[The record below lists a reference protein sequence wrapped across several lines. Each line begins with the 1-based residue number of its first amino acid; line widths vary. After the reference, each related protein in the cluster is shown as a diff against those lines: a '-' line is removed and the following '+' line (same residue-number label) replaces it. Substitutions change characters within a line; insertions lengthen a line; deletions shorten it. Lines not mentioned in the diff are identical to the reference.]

1 MKRTISWLLGAAVV
15 LGCVLACFSAGCK
28 PQGKPGDSQNAA
40 SENVL
45 WRNELFGYA
54 IDSLL
59 MRMDEFY
66 KPERRQ
72 ETINRLDQWVRIQN
86 PLDDWQPDPVIASVP
101 NELRGVV
108 DELAGLAERIEK
120 LQQGADA
127 GPVET
132 LPGEFRSAG
141 ERLQAVGERLALGD
155 VIQRASQLVATAE
168 QLKEMIGQNAAKSP
182 DEVIGAL
189 RNAFSQFKVEEF
201 RHLNNEY
208 SVFAQRIDPSILEF
222 PEFDSRAFQ
231 EAVWLRNLATW
242 AKGDELDDPVK
253 PAMALFDWVVKN
265 VDLVRESPPEN
276 GQNPTIRVLQTP
288 VETLLFGKGT
298 GIDRAWLFVLLA
310 RQLDIDAAL
319 LELTDEEGGAS
330 RLWGVGVLIEGEIYL
345 FEPVLGLPVPK
356 PGSMELTESGFTL
369 RPATLSEAAEDEAV
383 LRQLD
388 IFKQGDYGI
397 HAKDMQRVSALV
409 EASPSYLS
417 QRMRMVEK
425 RLAGD
430 QKLVLTTDATA
441 QIERFKKCRHIV
453 DGRMWSVPYWTL
465 WQEVRLGLA
474 REQWREAR
482 LKPFVFPPGLALLWR
497 GRSCHFEGQFTG
509 NPSATMYYQQ
519 ARQSDFTMDSAA
531 ISAEDRQQWREIKI
545 NASYWLGL
553 IAAQGGNYRAAE
565 DYLMTR
571 VLEIDPIGAWEYGAT
586 YNLARVAEAM
596 GKASEAVKFYR
607 MHSAAPQLQGNL
619 IRARWLMKL
628 TGQPVPDLQPATDKE
643 KEGAEAKPPANDE
656 KPVVAPESK
665 PDATKPPSESND
677 AEADRKKS
685 EKDSEP
691 PVAEKQAPADEKEKP
706 EAKAETG

>member
-1 MKRTISWLLGAAVV
+1 MKRTISWLLGIAVV
-15 LGCVLACFSAGCK
+15 LGCVSAYFSAGCK
-28 PQGKPGDSQNAA
+28 PQGEPGSSQNTA

-45 WRNELFGYA
+45 WRNELFDYA
-54 IDSLL
+54 IESLL
-59 MRMDEFY
+59 TRMDEFY

-72 ETINRLDQWVRIQN
+72 ETVNRLDQWVRIQN
-86 PLDDWQPDPVIASVP
+86 PLDDWQPDPAIAGVAD
-101 NELRGVV
+101 ELRGVV
-108 DELAGLAERIEK
+108 DELAGLAGRIEK

-127 GPVET
+127 GQADT

-155 VIQRASQLVATAE
+155 VIQRASQLTMTAK
-168 QLKEMIGQNAAKSP
+168 QLEEMIGQNATKSP
-182 DEVIGAL
+182 DEVIRVL
-189 RNAFSQFKVEEF
+189 RDAFLQFKVEEF
-201 RHLNNEY
+201 RSLNNEY
-208 SVFAQRIDPSILEF
+208 SVLAQRIDPSILEF
-222 PEFDSRAFQ
+222 PESDSRAFQ
-231 EAVWLRNLATW
+231 EAVWLRNLAAW

-253 PAMALFDWVVKN
+253 PAMALFDWVVRN

-319 LELTDEEGGAS
+319 LELTDESGGAS
-330 RLWGVGVLIEGEIYL
+330 RLWGVGVLIEGEVYL

-356 PGSMELTESGFTL
+356 PGSMELTESGFTF

-383 LRQLD
+383 LRQFD

-397 HAKDMQRVSALV
+397 HAKDMQRVAALV
-409 EASPSYLS
+409 EAGPSYLS
-417 QRMRMVEK
+417 QRMKMVEK

-453 DGRMWSVPYWTL
+453 DGRMWPIPYWTL
-465 WQEVRLGLA
+465 WQEIRLGQA
-474 REQWREAR
+474 RKQWHEAR
-482 LKPFVFPPGLALLWR
+482 LRPFLFPPGLALLWR

-509 NPSATMYYQQ
+509 KPSATMYYQQ
-519 ARQSDFTMDSAA
+519 ARQSDFAMDSAA
-531 ISAEDRQQWREIKI
+531 ISAEDRQQLRENKI
-545 NASYWLGL
+545 DAGYWLGL

-571 VLEIDPIGAWEYGAT
+571 VLKIDPTGAWEYAAT
-586 YNLARVAEAM
+586 YNLARIAEAT
-596 GKASEAVKFYR
+596 GKASEAIQLYR
-607 MHSAAPQLQGNL
+607 THSAAPQLQGNL

-628 TGQPVPDLQPATDKE
+628 TGQPVPDLAPAADKE
-643 KEGAEAKPPANDE
+643 EEGAEAKRPAEDE
-656 KPVVAPESK
+656 KPEAAPEPKS
-665 PDATKPPSESND
+665 DATKPALESNSP
-677 AEADRKKS
+677 EADRKKP

-691 PVAEKQAPADEKEKP
+691 PAADKETPAAEKEKP
-706 EAKAETG
+706 ETKGETK